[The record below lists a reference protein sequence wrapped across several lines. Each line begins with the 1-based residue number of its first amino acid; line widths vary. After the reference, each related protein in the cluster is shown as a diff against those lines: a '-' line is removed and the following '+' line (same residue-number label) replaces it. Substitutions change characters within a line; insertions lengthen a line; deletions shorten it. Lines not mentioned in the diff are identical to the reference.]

1 LTFLHEMIHA
11 ATGLTRKDHDHDPS
25 SVFSES
31 DHRSA
36 LRDAHAEGLSRA
48 FFAGPK

>member
-1 LTFLHEMIHA
+1 MIHA
-11 ATGLTRKDHDHDPS
+11 ATGLTVDDHDRDPT

-31 DHRSA
+31 DHRSV
-36 LRDAHAEGLSRA
+36 LRDAHAEGLSKA